1 MLSFG
6 IIYYTDTGHTTTKQR
21 ASHRAIVMLA
31 KLQPAGACAARRFLA
46 PQLSLQTRRAG
57 SSTINNGAVASSSS
71 SSSSSP
77 SRRVVATV
85 TRGTNHNHNAQRCA
99 HVVASASAAPSPTT
113 VNGTGEKCFVTT
125 PIYYVNDR
133 PHIGH
138 VYTSTVADVYAR
150 FQRSRDRD
158 VFFLTGTDEHGQK
171 VEQSAETRGVSP
183 QDLADENS
191 ASFRSVMESMD
202 ISFDGFIR
210 TTDASHKA
218 QVRRFVELLKEK
230 DAVYLGKFEGWYDAG
245 QEEYYTETKAK
256 ELDYKS
262 PISGK
267 DMVRSS
273 EENYYFKL
281 SAFQSQLE
289 ALHNDNPDFLSPP
302 ARRNEMLGRLAEGLN
317 DVPISRTNFT
327 WGVGMPGDEK
337 HVIYVWID
345 ALLNYITALGLAE
358 EEGEGSPGEG
368 EAARR
373 RLAGEL
379 KEYWPASV
387 HVMAKEISWF
397 HAVIWPALLMA
408 LELPLPDRVHAH
420 AFWIRDGKKM
430 SKSLGNFVDL
440 EVLSRYTE
448 HYGLDGFRYFLMTEG
463 PIGAQDANFASSRV
477 QEVYSTDLVNTL
489 GNSLSRTSAMV
500 NKYYDGGLVPSEI
513 GASGERVTFGE
524 QWDWPAMTAAATEEY
539 MGHMEALDLPKA
551 AAAAVA
557 LVVKVDLFITETEP
571 FRMAKDESKAEELG
585 AVLYQC
591 LETLRI
597 ACVMLESFLPNK
609 MAEVGES
616 LELGSGSLEDRVK
629 WGGLTSGSAVKK
641 MAIFPRV
648 EALDENGM
656 PVAA

>member
-1 MLSFG
+1 M
-6 IIYYTDTGHTTTKQR
+6 I
-21 ASHRAIVMLA
+21 AA
-31 KLQPAGACAARRFLA
+31 KLQPAGACTAARRLFA
-46 PQLSLQTRRAG
+46 PRMRSMQTRRACVAVCARRPVLAVPRTAG
-57 SSTINNGAVASSSS
+57 SRRDAHVASAAAS
-71 SSSSSP
+71 
-77 SRRVVATV
+77 ATV
-85 TRGTNHNHNAQRCA
+85 T
-99 HVVASASAAPSPTT
+99 
-113 VNGTGEKCFVTT
+113 NGDGEKCFVTT

-150 FQRSRDRD
+150 FQRSRGRD
-158 VFFLTGTDEHGQK
+158 VFFLTGTDEHGLK
-171 VEQSAETRGVSP
+171 VEQSAEKRDVSP
-183 QDLADENS
+183 QSLADENS
-191 ASFRSVMESMD
+191 AAFREVMEAMS

-210 TTDASHKA
+210 TTDASHVN

-230 DAVYLGKFEGWYDAG
+230 EMVYLGKFEGWYDEG

-281 SAFQSQLE
+281 SAFQERLE
-289 ALHNDNPDFLSPP
+289 KLHEENPQFLTPA
-302 ARRNEMLGRLAEGLN
+302 ARRNEMMERLKGGLN

-358 EEGEGSPGEG
+358 EEGGATPGEG
-368 EAARR
+368 DAATRR
-373 RLAGEL
+373 AAGEL
-379 KEYWPASV
+379 KAYWPASV
-387 HVMAKEISWF
+387 QIMAKEISWF
-397 HAVIWPALLMA
+397 HSIIWPALLMA
-408 LELPLPDRVHAH
+408 LDMPLPDRVHAH
-420 AFWIRDGKKM
+420 GFWIREGKKM

-440 EVLSRYTE
+440 DAISRYTD
-448 HYGLDGFRYFLMTEG
+448 HYGLDGFRYFLLVEG
-463 PIGAQDANFASSRV
+463 PIAAQDANFASSRV

-489 GNSLSRTSAMV
+489 GNSLSRTTAMV
-500 NKYYDGGLVPSEI
+500 NKYYDGGVVPSEI

-524 QWDWPAMTAAATEEY
+524 EYDWPALTAAAAEEVIRAVEA
-539 MGHMEALDLPKA
+539 MELPKA

-571 FRMAKDESKAEELG
+571 FRMAKDETKKEELG

-597 ACVMLESFLPNK
+597 ACVLLEPFLPNK
-609 MAEVGES
+609 MGEVGES
-616 LELGSGSLEDRVK
+616 MELGEGTLEERVE
-629 WGGLTSGSAVKK
+629 WGGLRAGSSVKK
-641 MAIFPRV
+641 MAVFPRV
-648 EALDENGM
+648 EALDEQGM
-656 PVAA
+656 PISA

>member
-1 MLSFG
+1 
-6 IIYYTDTGHTTTKQR
+6 
-21 ASHRAIVMLA
+21 MLA
-31 KLQPAGACAARRFLA
+31 KLQPAGARLAARGLFA
-46 PQLSLQTRRAG
+46 PRARSLHARRA
-57 SSTINNGAVASSSS
+57 V
-71 SSSSSP
+71 
-77 SRRVVATV
+77 
-85 TRGTNHNHNAQRCA
+85 A
-99 HVVASASAAPSPTT
+99 HVVARRVSVTARLSSERDAHVASAAAHAGAATDAP
-113 VNGTGEKCFVTT
+113 EKCFVTT

-150 FQRSRDRD
+150 FQRSRGKD
-158 VFFLTGTDEHGQK
+158 VFFLTGTDEHGLK
-171 VEQSAETRGVSP
+171 VEQSAEKKGVEP
-183 QDLADENS
+183 QSLADENS
-191 ASFRSVMESMD
+191 AYFRDVMEQMN

-210 TTDASHKA
+210 TTDAAHVN
-218 QVRRFVELLKEK
+218 QVKKFVELLKEK
-230 DAVYLGKFEGWYDAG
+230 DAVYLGQFEGWYDEG

-281 SAFQSQLE
+281 SAFQEQLE
-289 ALHNDNPDFLSPP
+289 KLHETNPDFLTPA
-302 ARRNEMLGRLAEGLN
+302 ARRNEMVERLKGGLN

-358 EEGEGSPGEG
+358 ADGEGTPGEG
-368 EAARR
+368 DAAVRR
-373 RLAGEL
+373 AAGEL
-379 KEYWPASV
+379 KQYWPASV

-408 LELPLPDRVHAH
+408 LDMPLPDRVHAH
-420 AFWIRDGKKM
+420 GFWIRDGKKM

-440 EVLSRYTE
+440 EAIERYVQ
-448 HYGLDGFRYFLMTEG
+448 HYGLDGFRYFLLVEG
-463 PIGAQDANFASSRV
+463 PIAGQDANFASARV
-477 QEVYSTDLVNTL
+477 QEVYGTDLVNTL
-489 GNSLSRTSAMV
+489 GNSLSRTTAMV
-500 NKYYDGGLVPSEI
+500 NKYYEGGLVPSEV
-513 GASGERVTFGE
+513 SESVGERIVFPGF
-524 QWDWPAMTAAATEEY
+524 DWPSLTKEAADEVARC
-539 MGHMEALDLPKA
+539 MDNMELPRA

-557 LVVKVDLFITETEP
+557 LVAKVDLFITETEP
-571 FRMAKDESKAEELG
+571 FRMAKDEAKKEELA

-597 ACVMLESFLPNK
+597 ACVLLEPFLPNK

-616 LELGSGSLEDRVK
+616 MALGEGTFDERVR
-629 WGGLTSGSAVKK
+629 WGGLEPGSAVKK
-641 MAIFPRV
+641 MAVFPRV
-648 EALDENGM
+648 EALDEQGM
-656 PVAA
+656 PVVS

>member
-1 MLSFG
+1 
-6 IIYYTDTGHTTTKQR
+6 
-21 ASHRAIVMLA
+21 MLA
-31 KLQPAGACAARRFLA
+31 KLQPAGARLAARGLFAPRARSLHVRRAVAPVAARRVSVTA
-46 PQLSLQTRRAG
+46 RLSSERD
-57 SSTINNGAVASSSS
+57 
-71 SSSSSP
+71 
-77 SRRVVATV
+77 
-85 TRGTNHNHNAQRCA
+85 A
-99 HVVASASAAPSPTT
+99 HVASAAAHAGAATDAP
-113 VNGTGEKCFVTT
+113 EKCFVTT

-150 FQRSRDRD
+150 FQRSRGKD
-158 VFFLTGTDEHGQK
+158 VFFLTGTDEHGLK
-171 VEQSAETRGVSP
+171 VEQSAEKKGVEP
-183 QDLADENS
+183 QSLADENS
-191 ASFRSVMESMD
+191 AYFRDVMERMN

-210 TTDASHKA
+210 TTDAAHVN
-218 QVRRFVELLKEK
+218 QVKKFVELLKEK
-230 DAVYLGKFEGWYDAG
+230 DAVYLGQFEGWYDEG

-281 SAFQSQLE
+281 SAFQEQLE
-289 ALHNDNPDFLSPP
+289 KLHEENPNFLTPA
-302 ARRNEMLGRLAEGLN
+302 ARRNEMMERLKGGLN

-358 EEGEGSPGEG
+358 ADGEGTPGEG
-368 EAARR
+368 DAAMRR
-373 RLAGEL
+373 AAGEL
-379 KEYWPASV
+379 KQYWPASV
-387 HVMAKEISWF
+387 QVMAKEISWF

-408 LELPLPDRVHAH
+408 LDMPLPERVHAH
-420 AFWIRDGKKM
+420 GFWIRDGKKM

-440 EVLSRYTE
+440 EAIERYVT
-448 HYGLDGFRYFLMTEG
+448 HYGLDGFRYFLLVEG
-463 PIGAQDANFASSRV
+463 PIAGQDANFASARV
-477 QEVYSTDLVNTL
+477 QEVYGTDLVNTL
-489 GNSLSRTSAMV
+489 GNSLSRTTAMV
-500 NKYYDGGLVPSEI
+500 NKYYEGGAVPSEI
-513 GASGERVTFGE
+513 SETNGGERVVFPGY
-524 QWDWPAMTAAATEEY
+524 DWPALTKETADEVARCVEN
-539 MGHMEALDLPKA
+539 MELPRA

-571 FRMAKDESKAEELG
+571 FRMAKDEAKKEELA

-597 ACVMLESFLPNK
+597 ACVLLEPFLPNK

-616 LELGSGSLEDRVK
+616 MDLGEGTFDERVR
-629 WGGLTSGSAVKK
+629 WGGLKPGSAVKK
-641 MAIFPRV
+641 MAVFPRV
-648 EALDENGM
+648 EALNEQGL
-656 PVAA
+656 PVVA